1 MTTTLEEEL
10 GAALAARAA
19 SLSPD
24 AVARVRGIDYHPR
37 RHRRVVPLSLGAG
50 AVAGAATVGTV
61 FGVVLGGVAPAYAG
75 WRATPTAAS
84 GPAAPPTGT
93 EADCQSQLA
102 SMRAPDGGA
111 DPGPWQPLLTDVR
124 GPFVVALF
132 QAGNDEAACFTGPS
146 FIEVNRITSSSS
158 TSGSQS
164 GELSVSN
171 EAGGGSPG
179 PNGSN
184 HAAVVLEGTSS
195 GDLSQ
200 VVQNILTTSSD
211 GPYTF
216 VDGRVANGVTGVT
229 LALDDGQHV
238 VSTVA
243 DGWFVAWWP
252 TGGSVATSAQV
263 VTSAGTKSE
272 PLVPSAKLA
281 PAPTGSC
288 TSTSGTT
295 HCASSGDG
303 QLRTGNSG
311 NSGGNGAGAGN
322 SGGTGAGPTSP
333 PKP

>member
-1 MTTTLEEEL
+1 MTTALEEEL

-19 SLSPD
+19 SLPPD
-24 AVARVRGIDYHPR
+24 AAARVRGIDYRPR

-61 FGVVLGGVAPAYAG
+61 FGVVLGGESPAYAG
-75 WRATPTAAS
+75 WSATPTAAS

-93 EADCQSQLA
+93 EADCQSQLS

-146 FIEVNRITSSSS
+146 FIEVNRITSSSG
-158 TSGSQS
+158 TGGSQS

-171 EAGGGSPG
+171 AGGGSAG
-179 PNGSN
+179 PSASG

-216 VDGRVANGVTGVT
+216 VDGRVAPGVSGVT
-229 LALDDGQHV
+229 LAVDNGQHIV
-238 VSTVA
+238 ATVA

-252 TGGSVATSAQV
+252 TGDSVATSAQV

-272 PLVPSAKLA
+272 PLVPAAKLA

-288 TSTSGTT
+288 TSTAGTT
-295 HCASSGDG
+295 HCVGSAGSVD
-303 QLRTGNSG
+303 RTGNSG
-311 NSGGNGAGAGN
+311 NSGGNVSGAGN
-322 SGGTGAGPTSP
+322 SGGTGAGPP
-333 PKP
+333 PPSKP